1 MAERLI
7 GKYYLYQATR
17 SIGFI
22 SPIFALFVLRD
33 LSFTQYGT
41 LSALYS
47 ALVVLGEVP
56 TGYIGDR
63 YGQRTSLAL
72 SAVFTALSLAGFV
85 VAQSFW
91 PYVLFWILWA
101 FALTFA
107 SGSVDAWLY
116 EALERYFDADE
127 FVRIRGRGAS
137 VKQWTSVITMILG
150 GALYALD
157 PTYPFVASVILN
169 SLGLLVL
176 FTLPAGRT
184 TGNNSSNESERVTII
199 EALPLIQQRFASQ
212 PLRPFVIYAGLFF
225 AVSSAADSYIQPVA
239 RELFQA
245 TLESASVA
253 GQSLPLGV
261 VLGFLYA
268 GFTVISAIGS
278 YFADEVK
285 ETLGLWWTLLLVP
298 VATAVLLVLP
308 RIVVI
313 AALPMFVAIRGSKA
327 LLLPIVNGYLNDHIG
342 SAGRA
347 TTLSAFSMSYQLL
360 RIPLVLAAGIV
371 ADIVSETAAVAVLGG
386 VFLLGAVA
394 TWVVGSPA
402 E

>member
-1 MAERLI
+1 
-7 GKYYLYQATR
+7 
-17 SIGFI
+17 
-22 SPIFALFVLRD
+22 
-33 LSFTQYGT
+33 
-41 LSALYS
+41 LYS

-63 YGQRTSLAL
+63 YGHRTSLAL

-91 PYVLFWILWA
+91 PYVLFWIFWA

-127 FVRIRGRGAS
+127 FVRIRGRGES
-137 VKQWTSVITMILG
+137 VMQWTSVITMILG

-176 FTLPAGRT
+176 FTLPAGRST
-184 TGNNSSNESERVTII
+184 DEVDQSDSGESERITII
-199 EALPLIQQRFASQ
+199 EALPLIRRRFATQ
-212 PLRPFVIYAGLFF
+212 PLRSFVAYAGLFF

-245 TLESASVA
+245 TLESASIA

-261 VLGFLYA
+261 VLGVLYA
-268 GFTVISAIGS
+268 GFTVVSAIGS
-278 YFADEVK
+278 YFAGDIE
-285 ETLGLWWTLLLVP
+285 ETLGLWWTLLIVP
-298 VATAVLLVLP
+298 MVTAVLLVLP
-308 RIVVI
+308 RVVVV

-327 LLLPIVNGYLNDHIG
+327 LLLPIVNGHLNDHIG

-360 RIPLVLAAGIV
+360 RIPLVLAAGVV
-371 ADIVSETAAVAVLGG
+371 ADVVSETAAVAVLGG
-386 VFLLGAVA
+386 VFLLGAAV

-402 E
+402 EESTAT

>member
-1 MAERLI
+1 MAERLV

-63 YGQRTSLAL
+63 YGHRTSLAL

-91 PYVLFWILWA
+91 PYVLFWIFWA

-127 FVRIRGRGAS
+127 FVRIRGRGES
-137 VKQWTSVITMILG
+137 VMQWTSVITMILG

-176 FTLPAGRT
+176 FTLPAGRST
-184 TGNNSSNESERVTII
+184 DEVDQSDSGESERITII
-199 EALPLIQQRFASQ
+199 
-212 PLRPFVIYAGLFF
+212 G
-225 AVSSAADSYIQPVA
+225 SSH
-239 RELFQA
+239 
-245 TLESASVA
+245 
-253 GQSLPLGV
+253 
-261 VLGFLYA
+261 
-268 GFTVISAIGS
+268 
-278 YFADEVK
+278 
-285 ETLGLWWTLLLVP
+285 
-298 VATAVLLVLP
+298 
-308 RIVVI
+308 RI
-313 AALPMFVAIRGSKA
+313 R
-327 LLLPIVNGYLNDHIG
+327 
-342 SAGRA
+342 
-347 TTLSAFSMSYQLL
+347 T
-360 RIPLVLAAGIV
+360 
-371 ADIVSETAAVAVLGG
+371 
-386 VFLLGAVA
+386 
-394 TWVVGSPA
+394 
-402 E
+402 